1 MRNLIFANSLA
12 TSGKVT
18 AVNTEGKFGIAAY
31 DYTLGKDG
39 SDKELKFYATIGAA
53 LGGANLQD
61 YSGEGGQTISPLN
74 FVLVRS
80 AAHGGNVLI
89 PFHPNHYHYVRMDYV
104 AATTFDAELTIPA
117 PDSDYYDYTIIAV
130 KKGMRFNE
138 RNKWTASVRVKS
150 TDTASDIADKLA
162 KYFNDNK
169 DGLGLTAV
177 VDDSDADNIT
187 LGFTAV
193 NAGEDYEIVPADDLS
208 GVTVT
213 YNTRGKKAQADAAYV
228 KDLADKAAADAG
240 FEYTYEDDVKAL
252 YPEYHFNPLAQS
264 DGEDTGFAIF
274 TLRWAEPRY
283 MKTRDEVV
291 HQILQ
296 IVVPT
301 SVADALEDVLAYSES

>member
-1 MRNLIFANSLA
+1 MRNLIFATSL
-12 TSGKVT
+12 V
-18 AVNTEGKFGIAAY
+18 TEGAVSGVTTEGAFGIAY
-31 DYTLGKDG
+31 YEHFEGKNP
-39 SDKELKFYATIGAA
+39 SNPKELVFVDSIGNA
-53 LGGANLQD
+53 LGGLPLQD
-61 YSGEGGQTISPLN
+61 YSGIGGKYISPLN

-80 AAHGGNVLI
+80 AEHGGNVLI
-89 PFHPNHYHYVRMDYV
+89 PFHPNHYHFIRADYQ
-104 AATTFDAELTIPA
+104 AATTFAASIVIPA

-130 KKGMRFNE
+130 KKGKKFNE

-150 TDTASDIADKLA
+150 NDTATTIADRLA

-169 DGLGLTAV
+169 DGLGLTV
-177 VDDSDADNIT
+177 VNNAGT
-187 LGFTAV
+187 LSFTAV
-193 NAGEDYEIVPADDLS
+193 NAGEDFELVPADDLMGTS
-208 GVTVT
+208 VT
-213 YNTRGKKAQADAAYV
+213 YTTRGKSALGDAAYI

-252 YPEYHFNPLAQS
+252 YQNYHFNPLAQP
-264 DGEDTGFAIF
+264 DGEDSGFSIF

-301 SVADALEDVLAYSES
+301 SEANDLEGILNYVEV